1 MYSYAIIIKETLA
14 MRVAGM
20 GGVLERAA
28 GRGEERKRKDII
40 IIIYYLKHFLKN

>member
-1 MYSYAIIIKETLA
+1 MYSYAMIIKETLA

-28 GRGEERKRKDII
+28 GRGTERKRKEII
-40 IIIYYLKHFLKN
+40 TILYYLKHFLKN